1 MFNCAFTSWIIIYI
15 YLRIICNILFKYVDF
30 FCKLYRFVY
39 LIQRANHF
47 VIDHFFTIQI
57 LALIFN
63 SSCFINWIFEER
75 GKKVLKRVARDHPVR
90 VSIFFFFFFFYGRQ
104 FSPFILFH
112 HWHNAAGIRSG
123 IITHGVCLTPRKV
136 IAHDLR
142 RGEVHIS
149 WSPCFSG
156 SVAKS
161 SSSRFVVSFFLS
173 FFLFFPLSFYLPLSS
188 SSTTVF
194 SPRHAPLM
202 RFRASRMYVHVC
214 VYACVWKAI
223 VTLVFQTRW
232 YQGQLHSRFIRW
244 FVIIEITVSRIRY
257 SWYTYMHISTID

>member
-1 MFNCAFTSWIIIYI
+1 MFY
-15 YLRIICNILFKYVDF
+15 
-30 FCKLYRFVY
+30 KLNFRTKGEESIEKDGERSSSARFY
-39 LIQRANHF
+39 
-47 VIDHFFTIQI
+47 
-57 LALIFN
+57 
-63 SSCFINWIFEER
+63 
-75 GKKVLKRVARDHPVR
+75 
-90 VSIFFFFFFFYGRQ
+90 IFFFYSRQ

-161 SSSRFVVSFFLS
+161 SSSRLVVSFFLS
-173 FFLFFPLSFYLPLSS
+173 FLFFFLSFYVPLSS

-194 SPRHAPLM
+194 SPRHALLM
-202 RFRASRMYVHVC
+202 RFRASCVC
-214 VYACVWKAI
+214 VCVCC
-223 VTLVFQTRW
+223 VYV
-232 YQGQLHSRFIRW
+232 
-244 FVIIEITVSRIRY
+244 
-257 SWYTYMHISTID
+257 